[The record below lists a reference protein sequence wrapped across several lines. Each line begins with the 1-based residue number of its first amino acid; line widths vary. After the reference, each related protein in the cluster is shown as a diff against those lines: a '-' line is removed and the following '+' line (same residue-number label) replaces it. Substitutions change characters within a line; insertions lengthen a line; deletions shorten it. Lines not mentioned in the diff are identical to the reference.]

1 MSVATPYATAL
12 FNAATEAKRL
22 SKVDAD
28 LAKIARAVEE
38 TPALKRTLSNPA
50 VPREAKS
57 RVFAA
62 LCKGGD
68 PLVARFLEVLLDHRR
83 LGALL
88 EIQSAFADRV
98 RLAQNELAVE
108 LTTAVAIDDKT
119 ANKVQKQLADATGLT
134 VTMDRTVDPA
144 ILGGVVLRVRDRL
157 VDASLR
163 RRLDLLGRDLRAA
176 RIPTA

>member
-1 MSVATPYATAL
+1 MSIATPYATAL
-12 FNAATEAKRL
+12 YSAAIEAKRL
-22 SKVDAD
+22 REVDAD
-28 LAKIARAVEE
+28 LAAVARAVRENA
-38 TPALKRTLSNPA
+38 ALSRTLANPA
-50 VPREAKS
+50 ISRDAKT

-62 LCKGGD
+62 LGKGGD
-68 PLVARFLEVLLDHRR
+68 PLVIRFLEVLQDHRR

-119 ANKVQKQLADATGLT
+119 ADKVQKQLAAATGLA
-134 VTMDRTVDPA
+134 VTMDRTVDPS

-176 RIPTA
+176 RIPTV

>member
-1 MSVATPYATAL
+1 MSIATPYATAL
-12 FNAATEAKRL
+12 YSAATEAKRL
-22 SKVDAD
+22 REVDAD
-28 LAKIARAVEE
+28 LAAVARAVRENA
-38 TPALKRTLSNPA
+38 ALSRTLANPA
-50 VPREAKS
+50 ISRDAKT

-62 LCKGGD
+62 LQ
-68 PLVARFLEVLLDHRR
+68 DHRR

-119 ANKVQKQLADATGLT
+119 ADKVQKQLAAATGLA
-134 VTMDRTVDPA
+134 VTMDRTVDPS

-176 RIPTA
+176 RIPTV